1 MGCGVGSGRQW
12 ERWTVGQRR
21 LLFVVGPGWALRRP
35 WWWVVGAVVGGQAQM
50 NEKVPEG
57 GTRLVWVTARGGLPQ
72 KGAVLDA
79 LPVVEV
85 VVCLCVSYESCLLSF
100 CFALP
105 ENSDKFTI

>member
-79 LPVVEV
+79 LAGGGSC
-85 VVCLCVSYESCLLSF
+85 CLFMCQLRVDKIHHLE
-100 CFALP
+100 LP
-105 ENSDKFTI
+105 S